1 MDAPK
6 SLILKLLFSLL
17 YMIFGK
23 IEIITVC
30 FYFSFSFFCCPLRL
44 IGISKHGL
52 VGGSSPKYSFKN
64 KKPTGEIFLSGY
76 IILGIFLFGIA
87 WLVIVFVREYF
98 EKRKTK

>member
-52 VGGSSPKYSFKN
+52 VGGSSPKYS
-64 KKPTGEIFLSGY
+64 
-76 IILGIFLFGIA
+76 
-87 WLVIVFVREYF
+87 LVKMDRFSQFYKVIYM
-98 EKRKTK
+98 